1 MFESPTSLGKY
12 LEGFW
17 AIIPGKHC
25 STGTIPAQYQGYCRS
40 GTCPPLFYCHLC
52 NSDLPFCTL
61 AFYGEVLVN
70 CYPTGSSQHN
80 YITLPVGL
88 SHMHWPGVGLAQAQY
103 RIYYWHGIDPEL
115 FNQCQGNEHMP
126 LCAPAFYRTNTIS
139 CFSTRKHLLCKG
151 YTF

>member
-17 AIIPGKHC
+17 AIIPSKHC
-25 STGTIPAQYQGYCRS
+25 STGTILAQSQGYCRN
-40 GTCPPLFYCHLC
+40 GTGPPLFYATFVTVIYRFAHRH
-52 NSDLPFCTL
+52 FTG
-61 AFYGEVLVN
+61 AVLVN
-70 CYPTGSSQHN
+70 CYPTGSSRHN
-80 YITLPVGL
+80 YITLPV

-103 RIYYWHGIDPEL
+103 RIHYWHGIDPEL

-126 LCAPAFYRTNTIS
+126 LSAPAFYRTNTIS

-151 YTF
+151 